1 LNNQGNENISRGY
14 LICFTATALWST
26 TAIIIRYLIQ
36 TYQMPPL
43 LLAFWRDSIVF
54 FSLLGIFILF
64 NRFGFR
70 ISQSNIPFFLLYGFV
85 LSAFNAVW
93 TISVALNGAAVSTVL
108 AYSSPAFTALLAR
121 WLFNEKLDPVKIT
134 AILMS
139 FVGCFL
145 IAGAYNLVE
154 WRLNPLGIATGL
166 VSGLL
171 FALYILMG
179 KSSSRRSIN
188 PWTAMLYS
196 FGIAAFFLFFY
207 VIMPVRWPEG
217 ISSTN
222 IFWLDGKVAGW
233 LVLIL
238 LAVGPT
244 LGGYGLYTVS
254 MTYLQASVASLIAT
268 LEPVLTA
275 LLAYAM
281 LGERFTFIQIVGGIM
296 ISLGVVVLR
305 IGERYPQQTIQK
317 VASDQS

>member
-1 LNNQGNENISRGY
+1 LSNQGRNNISRGY

-36 TYQMPPL
+36 VYQMPPL

-54 FSLLGIFILF
+54 LSLFLVFSLF
-64 NRFGFR
+64 NRGRLR
-70 ISQSNIPFFLLYGFV
+70 ISKGHFPFFVLYGFV
-85 LSAFNAVW
+85 LATFNAVW
-93 TISVALNGAAVSTVL
+93 TVSVALNGAAVSTVL

-121 WLFNEKLDPVKIT
+121 WIFYEKLNSVKIM
-134 AILMS
+134 AIFLS
-139 FVGCFL
+139 FFGCFL
-145 IAGAYNLVE
+145 IAGAYNPAG
-154 WRLNPLGIATGL
+154 WRLNPLGLTTGL

-171 FALYILMG
+171 FAVYNLMG

-196 FGIAAFFLFFY
+196 FGFATVFLFFY
-207 VIMPVRWPEG
+207 VLLPVPWPEG
-217 ISSTN
+217 ISTAKF
-222 IFWLDGKVAGW
+222 FWLDGEWAGW
-233 LVLIL
+233 LVLIF

-254 MTYLQASVASLIAT
+254 LTYLQASVASLIAT

-275 LLAYAM
+275 LLAYTL
-281 LGERFTFIQIVGGIM
+281 LGERFSPIQVAGGVM

-305 IGERYPQQTIQK
+305 FGENNSGQLIK
-317 VASDQS
+317 KAVSDQT